1 MPEFGMSD
9 SSYFDAPDVSL
20 EHATFPH
27 LTGVEWD
34 ALNRLAAI
42 SGEAFVVSLMRSAT
56 PDGQR
61 LAIHDYM
68 ARELAESHRRGLTPS
83 RTSRNDAVKME
94 TSAYSGEGKERL
106 SLSRWFREVD
116 IAIASRLLEAPQAK
130 VNFLISRL
138 TGKAKEWAL
147 GKLVVDEFAFPTL
160 EAIQSDLRLA
170 F

>member
-9 SSYFDAPDVSL
+9 SSYFDAPDSRL

-42 SGEAFVVSLMRSAT
+42 SGEAFAVSLMRSAT

-68 ARELAESHRRGLTPS
+68 ARELAEYHWRDLTPS

-116 IAIASRLLEAPQAK
+116 IAIASRLLEAP
-130 VNFLISRL
+130 
-138 TGKAKEWAL
+138 
-147 GKLVVDEFAFPTL
+147 
-160 EAIQSDLRLA
+160 
-170 F
+170 